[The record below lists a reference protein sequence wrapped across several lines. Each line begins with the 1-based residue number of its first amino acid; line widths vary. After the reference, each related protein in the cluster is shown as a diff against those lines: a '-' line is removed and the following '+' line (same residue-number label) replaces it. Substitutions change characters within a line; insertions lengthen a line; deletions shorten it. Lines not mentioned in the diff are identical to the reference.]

1 MAFCT
6 VSFKGEA
13 LGKCNHL
20 DVILPDAGDGPFPV
34 LYLLHGLSDDQ
45 TIWSRHVPVAD
56 LVRDLPLIV
65 AMPDGGKGF
74 YCDNPAPGGGQYES
88 HIVHDVLGFM
98 DRTFPTIASRE
109 GRAVAGNSMGGFGA
123 LMLAMRHPGEFCAAV
138 SHSGAMYF
146 AHGDRPIDHEY
157 VSALAGGLPAGKYDL
172 FGLAAKAR
180 AAGTLPALRMDCGTE
195 DHLLESNRAF
205 HAHLD
210 EQRIPHEYAE
220 HPGGHTWQ
228 YWRDHIGETLA
239 FVTRQLAMPEA
250 REEPVP

>member
-1 MAFCT
+1 MAFCSI
-6 VSFKGEA
+6 SFTGEA
-13 LGKCNHL
+13 LGKCNGL
-20 DVILPDAGDGPFPV
+20 DVILPEGKAGPFPV

-45 TIWSRHVPVAD
+45 TIWGQQVPVRD

-88 HIVHDVLGFM
+88 HVVRDVIGFM

-123 LMLAMRHPGEFCAAV
+123 FVLALKHPELFYAAV

-146 AHGDRPIDHEY
+146 AHGQHPTGNDY
-157 VSALAGGLPAGKYDL
+157 VEALEAALPPGKYDL
-172 FGLAAKAR
+172 FRLAA
-180 AAGTLPALRMDCGTE
+180 AAHAGGNLPALRMDCGVE
-195 DHLLESNRAF
+195 DFLLEANRGF
-205 HAHLD
+205 HAWLE
-210 EQRIPHEYAE
+210 EQSIPHEYAE
-220 HPGGHTWQ
+220 HPGGHDWQ

-239 FVTRQLAMPEA
+239 FVTRSMGSDPDQ
-250 REEPVP
+250 